1 MSTLEDELRDDEMI
15 KREGV
20 APLVQRAPRISQA
33 DVFRAADELLIEGH
47 RPTIDRVRMRLGRGS
62 PNTINDHMD
71 LWWTKLGSRLRDL
84 PGRTFPQVPERV
96 GQALQLLWNEALEGA
111 HETLQSALLE
121 REEAI
126 TQQEQALQTRT
137 RQLADREQV
146 TTTRAAAIEESLT
159 RVREQLSAANQR
171 AESLETALRA
181 RDAEGVRLRDR
192 IAVLER
198 SSADLREKLDAVTAA
213 HQVERTKLEERYS
226 AAEARWLTEVDRT
239 RQLAKEAAKEYERQ
253 NKELRERVG
262 SLQNDRNQI
271 RQELVEARSDL
282 KTATAVRE
290 QLEERLRIMSSP
302 SVRTSEKTGRPHR
315 KQPRKSRSIVKSER
329 RPDRSAPDRRR

>member
-1 MSTLEDELRDDEMI
+1 MSTPESELRTDDDIEADDATPFI
-15 KREGV
+15 R
-20 APLVQRAPRISQA
+20 RAPRISQA

-71 LWWTKLGSRLRDL
+71 IWWTKLGARLRDL
-84 PGRTFPQVPERV
+84 PGGMFPQVPERV

-121 REEAI
+121 REQAI
-126 TQQEQALQTRT
+126 TQQEQALETRT

-146 TTTRAAAIEESLT
+146 TATRAAAIEESLT

-181 RDAEGVRLRDR
+181 RDAECVRLRDKMT
-192 IAVLER
+192 ALDE
-198 SSADLREKLDAVTAA
+198 SSADLREKFDAVTAA

-226 AAEARWLTEVDRT
+226 AAEARWLTEVDRA
-239 RQLAKEAAKEYERQ
+239 RQIAKEAGKEHERQ
-253 NKELRERVG
+253 IKDLREQMG
-262 SLQNDRNQI
+262 SVQKDRDQI
-271 RQELVEARSDL
+271 RQELIEARSDL
-282 KTATAVRE
+282 KAATAVRA
-290 QLEERLRIMSSP
+290 QLEERLRAAERLSRNESP
-302 SVRTSEKTGRPHR
+302 SAKAKARGPG
-315 KQPRKSRSIVKSER
+315 KSKKAR
-329 RPDRSAPDRRR
+329 

>member
-1 MSTLEDELRDDEMI
+1 MSTPEDDLRTDEDIEADDAT
-15 KREGV
+15 
-20 APLVQRAPRISQA
+20 APFIRRAPRISQA

-71 LWWTKLGSRLRDL
+71 TWWTKLGSRLRDL
-84 PGRTFPQVPERV
+84 PGGTFPQLPERV

-121 REEAI
+121 REQAV
-126 TQQEQALQTRT
+126 TQQEQALETRT

-146 TTTRAAAIEESLT
+146 TATRAAAIEESLT

-171 AESLETALRA
+171 AESLEAALRG
-181 RDAEGVRLRDR
+181 RDAECVRLRDR
-192 IAVLER
+192 MTEVEE

-226 AAEARWLTEVDRT
+226 AAEARWLTEVDRA
-239 RQLAKEAAKEYERQ
+239 RQLARDAAKEHERQ
-253 NKELRERVG
+253 LKELRERVG
-262 SLQNDRNQI
+262 SAQKDRDQI
-271 RQELVEARSDL
+271 QHELIEARADL
-282 KTATAVRE
+282 KAATAVRE
-290 QLEERLRIMSSP
+290 HLEERLRRAQDLSP
-302 SVRTSEKTGRPHR
+302 QRKGTSAR
-315 KQPRKSRSIVKSER
+315 RKSGR
-329 RPDRSAPDRRR
+329 RPAKTVRPLTVTNKQG

>member
-1 MSTLEDELRDDEMI
+1 MSTPEDDLRTYEDVEADDAS
-15 KREGV
+15 
-20 APLVQRAPRISQA
+20 APFIRRAPRISQA

-71 LWWTKLGSRLRDL
+71 TWWTKLGSRLRDL

-121 REEAI
+121 REQAI
-126 TQQEQALQTRT
+126 TQQEQALETRT

-146 TTTRAAAIEESLT
+146 TATRAAAVEEGLT
-159 RVREQLSAANQR
+159 RVREQLAAANQR
-171 AESLETALRA
+171 AESLETTLRA

-192 IAVLER
+192 ITVVEVT
-198 SSADLREKLDAVTAA
+198 SADLREKLDAVTTA

-239 RQLAKEAAKEYERQ
+239 RQIAKEAGKEHERQ
-253 NKELRERVG
+253 IKELRERVG
-262 SLQNDRNQI
+262 SLQKDRDHLH
-271 RQELVEARSDL
+271 QELIEVRSDL
-282 KTATAVRE
+282 KAATVVRE
-290 QLEERLRIMSSP
+290 QLEEQLRTTERLPRDEASGRSS
-302 SVRTSEKTGRPHR
+302 RKRPGG
-315 KQPRKSRSIVKSER
+315 KSKR
-329 RPDRSAPDRRR
+329 RNQQRNP

>member
-1 MSTLEDELRDDEMI
+1 MTLSTRIMMISDAMTEDNGTEAIEL
-15 KREGV
+15 
-20 APLVQRAPRISQA
+20 PLTQRAPRISQA

-71 LWWTKLGSRLRDL
+71 TWWTKLGSRLRDL
-84 PGRTFPQVPERV
+84 PGGAFPQVPERV

-121 REEAI
+121 REQAI
-126 TQQEQALQTRT
+126 TQQEQALETRT

-146 TTTRAAAIEESLT
+146 TAMRAAAIEESLT

-181 RDAEGVRLRDR
+181 RDAEGVRLCDR
-192 IAVLER
+192 VAVLEE
-198 SSADLREKLDAVTAA
+198 SSTDLREKLDAVTAA

-239 RQLAKEAAKEYERQ
+239 RQLAKEAAKEHERQ

-262 SLQNDRNQI
+262 SLQKNRDQLH
-271 RQELVEARSDL
+271 QELIEARSDL
-282 KTATAVRE
+282 KTATAMRE
-290 QLEERLRIMSSP
+290 QIEERLRTTTNPGTKTSR
-302 SVRTSEKTGRPHR
+302 RTAHR
-315 KQPRKSRSIVKSER
+315 KRPGKTRRVVK
-329 RPDRSAPDRRR
+329 

>member
-1 MSTLEDELRDDEMI
+1 MSTPEDDLRADDDIETDDAT
-15 KREGV
+15 
-20 APLVQRAPRISQA
+20 APFIRRAPRISQA

-71 LWWTKLGSRLRDL
+71 TWWTKLGSRLRDL
-84 PGRTFPQVPERV
+84 PGGAFPKVPERV

-121 REEAI
+121 REQAI
-126 TQQEQALQTRT
+126 TQQEQALETRT

-146 TTTRAAAIEESLT
+146 TATRAAAIEESLT

-171 AESLETALRA
+171 AESLEMTLRA

-192 IAVLER
+192 ITVIEGL
-198 SSADLREKLDAVTAA
+198 SADLREKLDAVTAA

-226 AAEARWLTEVDRT
+226 AAEARWLTEVDRA
-239 RQLAKEAAKEYERQ
+239 RQLVKESNKEYERQ
-253 NKELRERVG
+253 IKELRDRIG
-262 SLQNDRNQI
+262 SVQNDRDQI
-271 RQELVEARSDL
+271 RQQLIEARAEL
-282 KTATAVRE
+282 KTAAAMRE
-290 QLEERLRIMSSP
+290 QFAEHLQRVETLQNSAA
-302 SVRTSEKTGRPHR
+302 RTSGPHR
-315 KQPRKSRSIVKSER
+315 KRPSKVKRIVK
-329 RPDRSAPDRRR
+329 

>member
-1 MSTLEDELRDDEMI
+1 MSTPENELRTAEDIETDDATAAFI
-15 KREGV
+15 R
-20 APLVQRAPRISQA
+20 RAPRISQA

-84 PGRTFPQVPERV
+84 PGGMFPQVPERV

-121 REEAI
+121 REQAV
-126 TQQEQALQTRT
+126 TQQEQALETRT

-146 TTTRAAAIEESLT
+146 TATRAAAIEESLT

-171 AESLETALRA
+171 AESLEMTLRA
-181 RDAEGVRLRDR
+181 RDVEGVRLRDR
-192 IAVLER
+192 ITVLEGL
-198 SSADLREKLDAVTAA
+198 SADLREKLDAVTAA

-226 AAEARWLTEVDRT
+226 AAEARWLTEVDRA
-239 RQLAKEAAKEYERQ
+239 RQLAKEAAKEHERQ
-253 NKELRERVG
+253 IKELRDRTDF
-262 SLQNDRNQI
+262 LQKDRDQI
-271 RQELVEARSDL
+271 RQELIEVRSDL

-290 QLEERLRIMSSP
+290 QLEERLRVLAN
-302 SVRTSEKTGRPHR
+302 SVSEAPRTTRPEVKR
-315 KQPRKSRSIVKSER
+315 QRKSAR
-329 RPDRSAPDRRR
+329 RIRETR

>member
-1 MSTLEDELRDDEMI
+1 MSTPEDDLQTEEDIETDEAT
-15 KREGV
+15 
-20 APLVQRAPRISQA
+20 APFMRRAPRISQA
-33 DVFRAADELLIEGH
+33 EVFRAADELLVEGH

-71 LWWTKLGSRLRDL
+71 TWWTKLGSRLRDL

-121 REEAI
+121 REQAI
-126 TQQEQALQTRT
+126 TQQEQALETRT

-146 TTTRAAAIEESLT
+146 TATRAAAIEESLT

-181 RDAEGVRLRDR
+181 RDAEGVRLRER
-192 IAVLER
+192 MTVLEE
-198 SSADLREKLDAVTAA
+198 SSADLREKLDAAATA
-213 HQVERTKLEERYS
+213 HQVERTKLEARYS
-226 AAEARWLTEVDRT
+226 AAEARWLTEVDRA
-239 RQLAKEAAKEYERQ
+239 RQLTKEATKEYERQ
-253 NKELRERVG
+253 VKELRERIA
-262 SLQNDRNQI
+262 SLQNDRDQI

-282 KTATAVRE
+282 KTAMAVRE
-290 QLEERLRIMSSP
+290 QLEERLRVMAVPPARSS
-302 SVRTSEKTGRPHR
+302 RTMGPREKR
-315 KQPRKSRSIVKSER
+315 PRKPKRVVK
-329 RPDRSAPDRRR
+329 